1 MLNFNVD
8 PYYDD
13 FDPNKNYHRVLYK
26 PGRAV
31 QAREL
36 TQSQTILQN
45 QITNFADHFFTQNTP
60 VKGGSITLDLN
71 VKHLKLTP
79 TFNNIDI
86 VASEFQNQIV
96 TDDTGTIVAKV
107 IATEEAT
114 SSDPPTLIL
123 SYFSGG
129 TFANSSNVIAATSS
143 TIAQAAPTNHAGPAA
158 VASISNGVFYIVNG
172 YNFSSVQ
179 NQDGTTDRYS
189 IGNFVSVQPQTIIL
203 SKYNNT
209 PSARVGLDISEFVS
223 DYVLDPSLLDPAV
236 GSTNYQAPGAD
247 RYTIRLDLTTK
258 ALTQSTVQDQNFVEL
273 MRVENG
279 GIIKKINETSY
290 SKINDYVAK
299 RSYETNGDYIVKQF
313 SIIPKANTLDSNKY
327 IINVGPGVA
336 YVQGYR
342 VENQSS
348 FPLNARKARETK
360 LVNNNVITPSYG
372 NYIFVN
378 DFNGSNNE
386 IIDITKMQQVDL
398 HCVGVANANT
408 LTVNSYNSTVAA
420 NAYIRSI
427 TYSSST
433 TDANT
438 QSYVYKAYL
447 HSIANKTLS
456 TTVSSATADTVT
468 LTDTTGKFSAVNNA
482 YVGVNV
488 TIDSGAGS
496 GQKRKVSAYNGTTK
510 VLTLESNFSV
520 IPTNGDT
527 VSLRFEIKDV
537 ETVISVNSSTST
549 PITIYGTADVNAQGK
564 VNNLES
570 GDTLIFDSTEP
581 ELIFPLGSPYVQSIS
596 DVSFTSLQSYRGQVF
611 STAGGGGITKAVTI
625 DASFQST
632 LNFIRTGASESIDSI
647 KQNFIVMVTSPGSN
661 ANLYSGNIVHFTTTA
676 GGARSVSVDATKTT
690 ATFTAV
696 DLLPFTATIFTKVN
710 VINGTNTNISK
721 RTKTLNTANTT
732 ALGISGATAT
742 IGNTLIDLTK
752 GQIYVNTTA
761 AVSAYGTAQNL
772 YVSDVKRIVKIIDPR
787 GATPTLSMLS
797 DASYD
802 VTRNYTFDNGQ
813 RDAYYGHASITL
825 KPGAPKPSRLW
836 ILFDYYETGG
846 GDGFYS
852 ADSYVNEEF
861 QEVPT
866 YTAKNG
872 TKYSLRDCVDFRP
885 IVKNAQSSFVF
896 RYSVEPSTSNFY
908 GTLIPQDTTSFT
920 NDYIYYLGR
929 KDKLVLTKDS
939 TFNIIEGISSE
950 NPLAPDTPSNAML
963 LADINLDP
971 YTAYLPG
978 ETNGIPNLSLKPYS
992 NKNWQMRDIT
1002 EMQTR
1007 VNQMQYYA
1015 ALNLLEQSSQN
1026 IQVLDSLGL
1035 NRFKNGILADD
1046 FSTFGVA
1053 DTFNADFKASID
1065 SRENS
1070 LTAPFK
1076 VNSLQ
1081 LFNLSALDSVNYGE
1095 LAEATQTSL
1104 GFKLNK
1110 KGRTTAITLPFTEE
1124 KLVVQQLASRGVNVN
1139 AFSMRNISGIMDLT
1153 PPFDNWISTVRE
1165 PSLLFIDPTLKT
1177 YKSVSEVTTLNIGD
1191 WQAILGT
1198 KDTTITSSVQSRTTT
1213 TETTTTEDYTRNV
1226 YYGNYSETLTQKANY
1241 VKNIS
1246 ILPYIR
1252 AQQIQFVAT
1261 NMLFNTGVNAFFD
1274 ERLVTKFIRKP
1285 NLVNVTVSSGTFV
1298 PGSVVGYDSSG
1309 TFIKTGKVIDVY
1321 RVSANVVRLYVVDD
1335 NNTTSYGNPSTGAIA
1350 SATFNS
1356 TGTVVT
1362 TPAIGTVSSSV
1373 HYAGHFTTDGNST
1386 SSITLN
1392 SKASSTNDFYN
1403 GLYVN
1408 ILGYSTTGM
1417 AELPSLITAYNGTT
1431 KVATLSTSI
1440 SFKTG
1445 DVYSIGPI
1453 HTNEIGNVSGIFY
1466 LPFDTFLT
1474 GQRMFRLDNRI
1485 LQPVN
1490 STQVRLFKGTETTFA
1505 ESPFFAQGLLQKTEE
1520 IEFSPSLDAASQVQI
1535 RTEVDSDRLL
1545 ERTITSVTEP
1555 LPRTPIVIPGI
1566 TTPITPVSDSDSG
1579 YVGINYDFGVL
1590 TTSDGTVVTDGSG
1603 NPVTVGQLDPAVAAA
1618 ILDQIA
1624 VYTISEIENIQQSGT
1639 FGQFGFVDS
1648 YSWSDSVDAAVSAN
1662 GFDNGGGG
1670 VPGAGA

>member
-60 VKGGSITLDLN
+60 VKGGSISLDLN
-71 VKHLKLTP
+71 VKHLKLNP
-79 TFNNIDI
+79 TFNNVDI
-86 VASEFQNQIV
+86 VASEFLNQIV
-96 TDDTGTIVAKV
+96 TDDTSTVVAKV

-114 SSDPPTLIL
+114 ASDPPTLIL
-123 SYFSGG
+123 TYFSGG

-143 TIAQAAPTNHAGPAA
+143 AIAQAAPSNHAGPASI
-158 VASISNGVFYIVNG
+158 ASISNGVFYIVNG

-179 NQDGTTDRYS
+179 NQDGTFDRYS

-203 SKYNNT
+203 NKYSNT
-209 PSARVGLDISEFVS
+209 PNARVGLEISEFIS
-223 DYVLDPSLLDPAV
+223 DYVTDSSLLDPAV

-258 ALTQSTVQDQNFVEL
+258 ALTQDTVQDQSFVEL
-273 MRVENG
+273 MRVSNG
-279 GIIKKINETSY
+279 SIIKKINETSY

-313 SIIPKANTLDSNKY
+313 SIVPKANTVDSNNY

-342 VENQSS
+342 VENQST

-378 DFNGSNNE
+378 DFRGANNQ
-386 IIDITKMQQVDL
+386 IIDITKMQQVEL

-408 LTVNSYNSTVAA
+408 MTVNSYNSTVAA

-433 TDANT
+433 ADSNT
-438 QSYVYKAYL
+438 KSYVYKTYL
-447 HSIANKTLS
+447 HSISNKTLS
-456 TTVSSATADTVT
+456 TTVSSATADTIT
-468 LTDTTGKFSAVNNA
+468 LTDTTGKFSTVNDA

-488 TIDSGAGS
+488 TIDSGTGS
-496 GQKRKVSAYNGTTK
+496 GQKRKVSAYNGATK
-510 VLTLESNFSV
+510 VLTLESTFSV

-537 ETVISVNSSTST
+537 ESLISVNSSTST
-549 PITIYGTADVNAQGK
+549 PITVYGTADVNAQGK

-570 GDTLIFDSTEP
+570 GDTLLFDPTEP
-581 ELIFPLGSPYVQSIS
+581 ELLFALGSPYVKSIS
-596 DVSFTSLQSYRGQVF
+596 DVSFTSMQEYRGQVF
-611 STAGGGGITKAVTI
+611 ASDGGSGCIRTVTI
-625 DASFQST
+625 DSSFQST
-632 LNFIRTGASESIDSI
+632 LNFVRTGTTESIDSI
-647 KQNFIVMVTSPGSN
+647 KQNFIVMVTDPGS
-661 ANLYSGNIVHFTTTA
+661 SGLSVGDIVPFTGSRT
-676 GGARSVSVDATKTT
+676 VSVNSTKTT
-690 ATFTAV
+690 VTFTIP
-696 DLLPFTATIFTKVN
+696 DLLPFTATVFAKVN

-721 RTKTLNTANTT
+721 KTKTLYTANTT
-732 ALGISGATAT
+732 ALGITGATAT

-752 GQIYVNTTA
+752 GQIYVNSSA
-761 AVSAYGTAQNL
+761 AIAAYGSIQNL

-787 GATPTLSMLS
+787 GTTPTLSMLT

-813 RDAYYGHASITL
+813 RDGYYGHASITL

-852 ADSYVNEEF
+852 SDSYTNENF
-861 QEVPT
+861 QDIPT

-872 TKYSLRDCVDFRP
+872 TKYALRDCVDFRP
-885 IVKNAQSSFVF
+885 IVKNAQSNFVF
-896 RYSVEPSTSNFY
+896 RYSVEPTTSNFY
-908 GTLIPQDTTSFT
+908 GTLIPQDTTNFT

-950 NPLAPDTPSNAML
+950 NPLPPDTPSNSML
-963 LADINLDP
+963 LADINLEP

-978 ETNGIPNLSLKPYS
+978 ETNSIPNLSLKPYS

-1002 EMQTR
+1002 EMQNR

-1065 SRENS
+1065 SRENT

-1076 VNSLQ
+1076 VLNLQ
-1081 LFNLSALDSVNYGE
+1081 LFNLSALDSVNYGS

-1110 KGRTTAITLPFTEE
+1110 KGSTTVITLPYTEE
-1124 KLVVQQLASRGVNVN
+1124 ELVVQKLASKGVNVN
-1139 AFSMRNISGIMDLT
+1139 AFSMRNVEGIMDLT
-1153 PPFDNWISTVRE
+1153 PPFDNWISTAKE

-1177 YKSVSEVTTLNIGD
+1177 YKSISSSATLNIGD
-1191 WQAILGT
+1191 WQAIPGT
-1198 KDTTITSSVQSRTTT
+1198 KDTTVTSSVEGRTTT

-1246 ILPYIR
+1246 VIPYLR
-1252 AQQIQFVAT
+1252 EQQIEFVAS
-1261 NMLFNTGVNAFFD
+1261 NMLFNTAVNAFFSD
-1274 ERLVTKFIRKP
+1274 RLVTSFIRKP
-1285 NLVNVTVSSGTFV
+1285 NLVTVNVSSGTFT
-1298 PGSVVGYDSSG
+1298 PGSVIGYVSSG
-1309 TFIKTGKVIDVY
+1309 NFIKTGKVLDVY
-1321 RVSANVVRLYVVDD
+1321 KVSSTVVRLYVVDD
-1335 NNTTSYGNPSTGAIA
+1335 NDTTSYGNPSGGSIITG
-1350 SATFNS
+1350 TFNT
-1356 TGTVVT
+1356 TGTLVT
-1362 TPAIGTVSSSV
+1362 TTASGTVSSSV
-1373 HYAGHFTTDGNST
+1373 HYAGKTPSNGTNT
-1386 SSITLN
+1386 ITLN
-1392 SKASSTNDFYN
+1392 SKASSSDDFYN
-1403 GLYVN
+1403 NQYLHIVYN
-1408 ILGYSTTGM
+1408 S
-1417 AELPSLITAYNGTT
+1417 PSGGVVQKPVRITDYNGTT
-1431 KVATLSTSI
+1431 KVATLEESI
-1440 SFKTG
+1440 TISS
-1445 DVYSIGPI
+1445 DNIYSIGPL
-1453 HTNEIGNVSGIFY
+1453 HTNEIGKISGIFY
-1466 LPFDTFLT
+1466 VIANNFFT
-1474 GQRMFRLDNRI
+1474 GLNVFRLDNRI
-1485 LQPVN
+1485 LQKI
-1490 STQVRLFKGTETTFA
+1490 SSDEVRLFKGTDTTYA
-1505 ESPFFAQGLLQKTEE
+1505 ESTFYSQGLLQKTEE
-1520 IEFSPSLDAASQVQI
+1520 IEFSPSLDAASQVEL
-1535 RTEVDSDRLL
+1535 RTEVDADRIIQ
-1545 ERTITSVTEP
+1545 RDVTVVTAT
-1555 LPRTPIVIPGI
+1555 LPPVNVPGI
-1566 TTPITPVSDSDSG
+1566 STPVTPVSDSSDYFSSSDPSWGGVVVDSN
-1579 YVGINYDFGVL
+1579 GIPV
-1590 TTSDGTVVTDGSG
+1590 TTGDGTPVTYG
-1603 NPVTVGQLDPAVAAA
+1603 NPTLGLAAYA
-1618 ILDQIA
+1618 
-1624 VYTISEIENIQQSGT
+1624 EI
-1639 FGQFGFVDS
+1639 
-1648 YSWSDSVDAAVSAN
+1648 YSMYDV
-1662 GFDNGGGG
+1662 GGGSTDSSYTDAPSG
-1670 VPGAGA
+1670 EYGSWDSFDYGGWSF

>member
-60 VKGGSITLDLN
+60 VKGGSISLDLN

-79 TFNNIDI
+79 TFNNVDV
-86 VASEFQNQIV
+86 VASDFLNQIV
-96 TDDTGTIVAKV
+96 TDDNSTVVAKV

-114 SSDPPTLIL
+114 ASDPPTLIL

-143 TIAQAAPTNHAGPAA
+143 AIAQAAPTNHAGPAS

-179 NQDGTTDRYS
+179 NQDGTFDRYS
-189 IGNFVSVQPQTIIL
+189 IGNFVTVQPQTIVL
-203 SKYNNT
+203 NKYSNAPN
-209 PSARVGLDISEFVS
+209 ARVGLEINEFIS
-223 DYVLDPSLLDPAV
+223 DYVTDSSLLDPAV
-236 GSTNYQAPGAD
+236 GATNYQAPGAD

-258 ALTQSTVQDQNFVEL
+258 ALTQDTVQDQSFVEL

-313 SIIPKANTLDSNKY
+313 SIIPKANTLDSNNY

-360 LVNNNVITPSYG
+360 LVNNNIITPSYG

-378 DFNGSNNE
+378 DFNGSNNQ

-408 LTVNSYNSTVAA
+408 MTVNSYNSTVAA

-438 QSYVYKAYL
+438 QSYVYKTYL

-468 LTDTTGKFSAVNNA
+468 LTDTTGKFSTVNDA

-488 TIDSGAGS
+488 TIDSGTGS

-510 VLTLESNFSV
+510 VLTLESTFSV

-564 VNNLES
+564 VNNLET

-581 ELIFPLGSPYVQSIS
+581 ELIFPLGSPYVKSIS

-611 STAGGGGITKAVTI
+611 STAGGGITKAVTI

-632 LNFIRTGASESIDSI
+632 LNFVRTGASESIDSV
-647 KQNFIVMVTSPGSN
+647 KQNFIVMVTDPGSN

-721 RTKTLNTANTT
+721 RTKTLYTANTT

-852 ADSYVNEEF
+852 ADSYTNEEF

-1002 EMQTR
+1002 EMQTK

-1065 SRENS
+1065 SRENT

-1076 VNSLQ
+1076 VANLQ
-1081 LFNLSALDSVNYGE
+1081 LFNLSALDSVNYGQ

-1104 GFKLNK
+1104 GFKINK
-1110 KGRTTAITLPFTEE
+1110 KGSTTVISLPYTEE
-1124 KLVVQQLASRGVNVN
+1124 ELVVQKLASRDVNVN
-1139 AFSMRNISGIMDLT
+1139 AFSMRNVSGIIDLT
-1153 PPFDNWISTVRE
+1153 PPFDNWISTSRE

-1177 YKSVSEVTTLNIGD
+1177 YKTISESVTLNVGD
-1191 WQAILGT
+1191 WQAITGT
-1198 KDTTITSSVQSRTTT
+1198 KDTTVTSSVEGRTTT

-1252 AQQIQFVAT
+1252 SQQIEFTAS

-1274 ERLVTKFIRKP
+1274 DKLVTKFIRKP

-1298 PGSVVGYDSSG
+1298 PGSVVGYVSSG
-1309 TFIKTGKVIDVY
+1309 IFVKTGKVIDVY
-1321 RVSANVVRLYVVDD
+1321 KVSASVVRLYVVDD
-1335 NNTTSYGNPSTGAIA
+1335 NNTTSYGNPSTGAIV

-1373 HYAGHFTTDGNST
+1373 HYSGTFATDGSSVST
-1386 SSITLN
+1386 ITLN
-1392 SKASSTNDFYN
+1392 SKASSTDDFYN
-1403 GLYVN
+1403 DLYVYIVGISN
-1408 ILGYSTTGM
+1408 TGTL
-1417 AELPSLITAYNGTT
+1417 EVPVKITDYNGTT
-1431 KVATLSTSI
+1431 KVATLENTI
-1440 SFKTG
+1440 SFNSG
-1445 DVYSIGPI
+1445 DIYSIGPI
-1453 HTNEIGNVSGIFY
+1453 HTNEIGKITGIFY
-1466 LPFDTFLT
+1466 LPANSFNT
-1474 GQRMFRLDNRI
+1474 GQRVFRLDNRI
-1485 LQPVN
+1485 VQ
-1490 STQVRLFKGTETTFA
+1490 SISGDEVRIYKGTETTFA
-1505 ESPFFAQGLLQKTEE
+1505 EAYFFAQGLLQKTEE
-1520 IEFSPSLDAASQVQI
+1520 IEFSPSLDASSQVYL
-1535 RTEVDSDRLL
+1535 RTEVDSDRIL
-1545 ERTITSVTEP
+1545 ERTVTTVTEP
-1555 LPRTPIVIPGI
+1555 LPSTPVTVPGI
-1566 TTPITPVSDSDSG
+1566 STPITPVSDSVDSAYSFNDPSYG
-1579 YVGINYDFGVL
+1579 GF
-1590 TTSDGTVVTDGSG
+1590 VVDGSG
-1603 NPVTVGQLDPAVAAA
+1603 NPIATGDGFLGYGNPNAA
-1618 ILDQIA
+1618 
-1624 VYTISEIENIQQSGT
+1624 
-1639 FGQFGFVDS
+1639 
-1648 YSWSDSVDAAVSAN
+1648 SWSYAESISNFSIGTSLSSDSSYDY
-1662 GFDNGGGG
+1662 GGEGWG
-1670 VPGAGA
+1670 SSGDWGDL

>member
-60 VKGGSITLDLN
+60 VKGGSISLDLN
-71 VKHLKLTP
+71 VKHLKLNP
-79 TFNNIDI
+79 TFNNVDI
-86 VASEFQNQIV
+86 VASEFLNQIV
-96 TDDTGTIVAKV
+96 TDDNSTVVAKV

-114 SSDPPTLIL
+114 ASDPPTLIL
-123 SYFSGG
+123 TYFSGG
-129 TFANSSNVIAATSS
+129 TFANGSNVIAATSS
-143 TIAQAAPTNHAGPAA
+143 AIAQAAPTNHAGPAS

-179 NQDGTTDRYS
+179 NQDGTFDRYS
-189 IGNFVSVQPQTIIL
+189 IGNFVTVQPQTIVL
-203 SKYNNT
+203 NKYSNT
-209 PSARVGLDISEFVS
+209 PNARVGLEISEFIS
-223 DYVLDPSLLDPAV
+223 DYVTDSSLLDPAV

-258 ALTQSTVQDQNFVEL
+258 PLTQDTVQDQSFVEL
-273 MRVENG
+273 MRVSNG
-279 GIIKKINETSY
+279 SIIKKINETSY

-299 RSYETNGDYIVKQF
+299 RSYETNGDYIVNRF
-313 SIIPKANTLDSNKY
+313 SIIPKANTVDSNNY

-342 VENQSS
+342 VENQST

-372 NYIFVN
+372 NYIYVN
-378 DFNGSNNE
+378 DFRGANNQ
-386 IIDITKMQQVDL
+386 IIDVTKMQKVEL
-398 HCVGVANANT
+398 HCVGVASANT
-408 LTVNSYNSTVAA
+408 MTVNSYNSTVAA
-420 NAYIRSI
+420 NAYVRSVV
-427 TYSSST
+427 YSSSA
-433 TDANT
+433 TDSNT
-438 QSYVYKAYL
+438 KSYIYKTYL
-447 HSIANKTLS
+447 HSIANRTLS
-456 TTVSSATADTVT
+456 TTVSSATSDTVT
-468 LTDTTGKFSAVNNA
+468 LTDTTGKFSVVNDA
-482 YVGVNV
+482 YVGVSV
-488 TIDSGAGS
+488 TIDSGNGS
-496 GQKRKVSAYNGTTK
+496 GQKRTITAYNGTTK
-510 VLTLESNFSV
+510 VLTLDSTFSV
-520 IPTNGDT
+520 IPSNGDT
-527 VSLRFEIKDV
+527 VSLRFEVKDA
-537 ETVISVNSSTST
+537 ESLISVNSSTST
-549 PITIYGTADVNAQGK
+549 PITMYGNADINAQGK

-570 GDTLIFDSTEP
+570 GDTILFDSGEP
-581 ELIFPLGSPYVQSIS
+581 ELIFPLGNPYVKSIA
-596 DVSFTSLQSYRGQVF
+596 DVSFTSLQEYRGQTF
-611 STAGGGGITKAVTI
+611 ASSGGGCIKTVTI
-625 DASFQST
+625 DSSFQST
-632 LNFIRTGASESIDSI
+632 LNFVRTGSSESIDSI
-647 KQNFIVMVTSPGSN
+647 KQNFIVMVTDPNTSGLSVGDIVPFTGSR
-661 ANLYSGNIVHFTTTA
+661 T
-676 GGARSVSVDATKTT
+676 VSVDSTKTT
-690 ATFTAV
+690 VTFTIP
-696 DLLPFTATIFTKVN
+696 DLAPFTATIFAKVN

-721 RTKTLNTANTT
+721 KTKTLYTANTT
-732 ALGISGATAT
+732 ALGITGATAT

-752 GQIYVNTTA
+752 GQIYVNSTA
-761 AVSAYGTAQNL
+761 SVAAYGSLQNL
-772 YVSDVKRIVKIIDPR
+772 YVSDVKRIVKIIDTK
-787 GATPTLSMLS
+787 GATPTLSMLT

-813 RDAYYGHASITL
+813 RDGYYGHASITL

-852 ADSYVNEEF
+852 SDSYTNENF
-861 QEVPT
+861 QDIPT

-872 TKYSLRDCVDFRP
+872 TKYALRDCVDFRP
-885 IVKNAQSSFVF
+885 IVKNAQSNFVF
-896 RYSVEPSTSNFY
+896 RYSVEPSSSNFY
-908 GTLIPQDTTSFT
+908 GALIPQDITNFT

-963 LADINLDP
+963 LADINLEP

-978 ETNGIPNLSLKPYS
+978 ETNSIPNLSLKPYS

-1002 EMQTR
+1002 EMQNR

-1053 DTFNADFKASID
+1053 DTFNQDFKVSID
-1065 SRENS
+1065 NRENT

-1081 LFNLSALDSVNYGE
+1081 LFNLASLDSINYGE
-1095 LAEATQTSL
+1095 LDDETQESL
-1104 GFKLNK
+1104 GFKINK
-1110 KGRTTAITLPFTEE
+1110 KGRTSVITLPFTEE
-1124 KLVVQQLASRGVNVN
+1124 SLVVQKLASSDVNVN
-1139 AFSMRNISGIMDLT
+1139 AFSMRNVSGVIDLT

-1177 YKSVSEVTTLNIGD
+1177 YKSVSEVSTLNVGD
-1191 WQAILGT
+1191 WQAIPGT
-1198 KDTTITSSVQSRTTT
+1198 KDTTVTSSVEGRTTT

-1246 ILPYIR
+1246 IIPYIR
-1252 AQQIQFVAT
+1252 AQQIQFLAS
-1261 NMLFNTGVNAFFD
+1261 NMLFNTAVNAFFD
-1274 ERLVTKFIRKP
+1274 ERLVSKFIRKP
-1285 NLVNVTVSSGTFV
+1285 NIVTVTVSSGAFK
-1298 PGSVVGYDSSG
+1298 PGSVVGYMSSG

-1321 RVSANVVRLYVVDD
+1321 KVSSTVTRLYVVDD
-1335 NNTTSYGNPSTGAIA
+1335 SNTTSYGDPSGGSIIA
-1350 SATFNS
+1350 AKLSILGNRT
-1356 TGTVVT
+1356 VT
-1362 TPAIGTVSSSV
+1362 TATGTVSSSV
-1373 HYAGHFTTDGNST
+1373 HYAGYFSSDGTSTT
-1386 SSITLN
+1386 SITLN

-1403 GLYVN
+1403 GLYINVV
-1408 ILGYSTTGM
+1408 GYSSTGVTQVP
-1417 AELPSLITAYNGTT
+1417 ALITDYNGTT
-1431 KVATLSTSI
+1431 KVATLSSTI

-1445 DVYSIGPI
+1445 DIYSIGPI
-1453 HTNEIGNVSGIFY
+1453 HTNEKGNVSGIFY
-1466 LPFDTFLT
+1466 LPFDTFPV

-1485 LQPVN
+1485 LQTVGT
-1490 STQVRLFKGTETTFA
+1490 TQARHYKGTETTFS

-1520 IEFSPSLDAASQVQI
+1520 IEFSPSLDAASEVQI
-1535 RTEVDSDRLL
+1535 RTEVDADRVL
-1545 ERTITSVTEP
+1545 ERTVTTVTEP
-1555 LPRTPIVIPGI
+1555 LPPTPVVVPGVS
-1566 TTPITPVSDSDSG
+1566 TPITPVSDSVDSAYSLSEPTWGG
-1579 YVGINYDFGVL
+1579 YL
-1590 TTSDGTVVTDGSG
+1590 RTTDGSIVTDGS
-1603 NPVTVGQLDPAVAAA
+1603 NQPVAYGSPTVAVLGV
-1618 ILDQIA
+1618 LDQVA
-1624 VYTISEIENIQQSGT
+1624 VYTLTEIEDQQIFSGIVNNPNNDRGT
-1639 FGQFGFVDS
+1639 YGWSSNDGGVDNN
-1648 YSWSDSVDAAVSAN
+1648 A

>member
-1 MLNFNVD
+1 
-8 PYYDD
+8 
-13 FDPNKNYHRVLYK
+13 
-26 PGRAV
+26 
-31 QAREL
+31 
-36 TQSQTILQN
+36 
-45 QITNFADHFFTQNTP
+45 
-60 VKGGSITLDLN
+60 
-71 VKHLKLTP
+71 
-79 TFNNIDI
+79 
-86 VASEFQNQIV
+86 
-96 TDDTGTIVAKV
+96 
-107 IATEEAT
+107 
-114 SSDPPTLIL
+114 
-123 SYFSGG
+123 
-129 TFANSSNVIAATSS
+129 
-143 TIAQAAPTNHAGPAA
+143 
-158 VASISNGVFYIVNG
+158 
-172 YNFSSVQ
+172 
-179 NQDGTTDRYS
+179 
-189 IGNFVSVQPQTIIL
+189 
-203 SKYNNT
+203 
-209 PSARVGLDISEFVS
+209 
-223 DYVLDPSLLDPAV
+223 
-236 GSTNYQAPGAD
+236 
-247 RYTIRLDLTTK
+247 
-258 ALTQSTVQDQNFVEL
+258 
-273 MRVENG
+273 
-279 GIIKKINETSY
+279 
-290 SKINDYVAK
+290 
-299 RSYETNGDYIVKQF
+299 
-313 SIIPKANTLDSNKY
+313 
-327 IINVGPGVA
+327 
-336 YVQGYR
+336 
-342 VENQSS
+342 
-348 FPLNARKARETK
+348 
-360 LVNNNVITPSYG
+360 
-372 NYIFVN
+372 
-378 DFNGSNNE
+378 
-386 IIDITKMQQVDL
+386 
-398 HCVGVANANT
+398 
-408 LTVNSYNSTVAA
+408 
-420 NAYIRSI
+420 
-427 TYSSST
+427 
-433 TDANT
+433 
-438 QSYVYKAYL
+438 
-447 HSIANKTLS
+447 
-456 TTVSSATADTVT
+456 
-468 LTDTTGKFSAVNNA
+468 
-482 YVGVNV
+482 
-488 TIDSGAGS
+488 
-496 GQKRKVSAYNGTTK
+496 
-510 VLTLESNFSV
+510 
-520 IPTNGDT
+520 
-527 VSLRFEIKDV
+527 
-537 ETVISVNSSTST
+537 
-549 PITIYGTADVNAQGK
+549 
-564 VNNLES
+564 
-570 GDTLIFDSTEP
+570 
-581 ELIFPLGSPYVQSIS
+581 
-596 DVSFTSLQSYRGQVF
+596 
-611 STAGGGGITKAVTI
+611 
-625 DASFQST
+625 
-632 LNFIRTGASESIDSI
+632 
-647 KQNFIVMVTSPGSN
+647 
-661 ANLYSGNIVHFTTTA
+661 
-676 GGARSVSVDATKTT
+676 
-690 ATFTAV
+690 
-696 DLLPFTATIFTKVN
+696 
-710 VINGTNTNISK
+710 
-721 RTKTLNTANTT
+721 
-732 ALGISGATAT
+732 
-742 IGNTLIDLTK
+742 
-752 GQIYVNTTA
+752 
-761 AVSAYGTAQNL
+761 
-772 YVSDVKRIVKIIDPR
+772 
-787 GATPTLSMLS
+787 
-797 DASYD
+797 
-802 VTRNYTFDNGQ
+802 
-813 RDAYYGHASITL
+813 
-825 KPGAPKPSRLW
+825 
-836 ILFDYYETGG
+836 
-846 GDGFYS
+846 
-852 ADSYVNEEF
+852 
-861 QEVPT
+861 
-866 YTAKNG
+866 
-872 TKYSLRDCVDFRP
+872 
-885 IVKNAQSSFVF
+885 
-896 RYSVEPSTSNFY
+896 
-908 GTLIPQDTTSFT
+908 
-920 NDYIYYLGR
+920 
-929 KDKLVLTKDS
+929 
-939 TFNIIEGISSE
+939 
-950 NPLAPDTPSNAML
+950 
-963 LADINLDP
+963 
-971 YTAYLPG
+971 
-978 ETNGIPNLSLKPYS
+978 
-992 NKNWQMRDIT
+992 
-1002 EMQTR
+1002 MQTR

-1046 FSTFGVA
+1046 FSTFGIA

-1191 WQAILGT
+1191 WQAIPGT

-1624 VYTISEIENIQQSGT
+1624 AYTIDQEFPEITNNPNNDNNYGWNTGS
-1639 FGQFGFVDS
+1639 S
-1648 YSWSDSVDAAVSAN
+1648 SSDSGPGEGS